1 MSGARASAMR
11 STARP
16 AKRGGAHAGAA
27 GNLSADIDT
36 LRLLRHWRE
45 VVPDD
50 RFAHLVKDATR
61 ALVRALQWRLA
72 RFDVSFGHWAF
83 LRILWASDGLTQRE
97 LSLWASDGLTQRELS
112 REAGVMEP
120 TTFGALK
127 AMESRGYIARRQL
140 AGNRRKVHIFL
151 TARGRSLQ
159 RKLVPLA
166 EEVNRIAVRGVPARD
181 VAATRRTLLAVLESL
196 AGDEAGTGADALPK
210 DGPPRPRRAT
220 RRPGKV

>member
-1 MSGARASAMR
+1 MSGARASATG
-11 STARP
+11 STGRP
-16 AKRGGAHAGAA
+16 VKRGASHAAA
-27 GNLSADIDT
+27 GTLSADIDT

-45 VVPDD
+45 AVPDD

-61 ALVRALQWRLA
+61 ALVRALQRRLA
-72 RFDVSFGHWAF
+72 PFGVPFGHWAF
-83 LRILWASDGLTQRE
+83 LRI
-97 LSLWASDGLTQRELS
+97 LWASDGLTQRELS

-151 TARGRSLQ
+151 TAKGRSLQ

-181 VAATRRTLLAVLESL
+181 VVATRRTLLAVLESL
-196 AGDEAGTGADALPK
+196 ARDEAGVGVDPLVN
-210 DGPPRPRRAT
+210 DGPPRARRAA
-220 RRPGKV
+220 RHPGKD